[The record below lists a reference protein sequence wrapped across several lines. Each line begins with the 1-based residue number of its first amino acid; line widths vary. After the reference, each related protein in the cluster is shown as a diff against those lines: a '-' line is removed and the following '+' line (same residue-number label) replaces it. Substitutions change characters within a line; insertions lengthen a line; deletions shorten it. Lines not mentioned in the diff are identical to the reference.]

1 MSVGDKS
8 VSSFFKEVFVA
19 WFDIKSPRL
28 GAALAFYTIF
38 AIAPLVLLTI
48 SVAGMWFGPERARDE
63 LFNQLNGLVGSEGG
77 RAIKSL
83 VAAANRPKV
92 GLWAT
97 LAAIGTLT
105 AGATGVFVELQDAL
119 NTIWGVERKPGQ
131 GFRHI
136 IKDRLL
142 SFGMVLAIGF
152 LLLVSLIL
160 DAGLSALGKFASSL
174 APAEHIIWIGINF
187 MASLTVITVLFAVI
201 FKVLPDVDIA
211 WRDVWMGAF
220 VTAILF
226 NMGKFLIGY
235 YLGRSSMVSIYGAAG
250 SFIVLLMWI
259 YYSSQIFF
267 FGAEFPRVYAETTG
281 SKR

>member
-8 VSSFFKEVFVA
+8 VSRFFKEVFDA
-19 WFDIKSPRL
+19 WSDVKSPRL

-77 RAIKSL
+77 RAIQSL
-83 VAAANRPKV
+83 VAAANQPKV

-97 LAAIGTLT
+97 IGALGTLV

-119 NTIWGVERKPGQ
+119 NTIWGVQRKTGQ
-131 GFRHI
+131 GLRYL

-160 DAGLSALGKFASSL
+160 DAGLSALGAFASSF
-174 APAEHIIWIGINF
+174 APAAHIIWTGINF
-187 MASLTVITVLFAVI
+187 AASLFVITMLFAVI
-201 FKVLPDVDIA
+201 YKGLPDVDIA

-226 NMGKFLIGY
+226 NVGKFLIGY

-267 FGAEFPRVYAETTG
+267 FGAEFTRVYAETTG
-281 SKR
+281 SKQ

>member
-1 MSVGDKS
+1 
-8 VSSFFKEVFVA
+8 
-19 WFDIKSPRL
+19 
-28 GAALAFYTIF
+28 
-38 AIAPLVLLTI
+38 
-48 SVAGMWFGPERARDE
+48 
-63 LFNQLNGLVGSEGG
+63 
-77 RAIKSL
+77 L
-83 VAAANRPKV
+83 VAAANQPKV

-97 LAAIGTLT
+97 IGALGTLV

-119 NTIWGVERKPGQ
+119 NTIWGVQRKTGQ
-131 GFRHI
+131 GLRYL

-160 DAGLSALGKFASSL
+160 DAGLSALGAFASSF
-174 APAEHIIWIGINF
+174 APAAHIIWTGINF
-187 MASLTVITVLFAVI
+187 AASLFVITMLFAVI
-201 FKVLPDVDIA
+201 YKGLPDVDIA

-226 NMGKFLIGY
+226 NVGKFLIGY

-267 FGAEFPRVYAETTG
+267 FGAEFTRVYAETTG
-281 SKR
+281 SKQ